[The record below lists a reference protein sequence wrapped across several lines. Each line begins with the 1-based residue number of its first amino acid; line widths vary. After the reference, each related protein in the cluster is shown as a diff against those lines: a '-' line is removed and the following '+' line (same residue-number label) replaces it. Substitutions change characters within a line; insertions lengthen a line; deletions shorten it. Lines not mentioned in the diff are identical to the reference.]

1 MSESPEVRIIE
12 AADFEMRSKDGRRI
26 IEGIAVP
33 FDSPALIGTAN
44 GSFLEVHR
52 RGSFARTIEQG
63 AKRLPL
69 MVAHQY
75 DGLPVGVSENWQES
89 EEGLI
94 GTWSINTTRGAQEAM
109 ETVDDGSLGYLSIG
123 FRPVHTTR
131 DRSTDPVTMVRTE
144 SALLEVSLVPVPAF
158 KDAALTVR
166 SETVIPPKP
175 TPALDAAR
183 EWLEQMRR

>member
-69 MVAHQY
+69 LVGHQG
-75 DGLPVGVSENWQES
+75 GLPVGVSENWQES

>member
-1 MSESPEVRIIE
+1 MTEAPEVRIIE
-12 AADFEMRSKDGRRI
+12 ASNFDIRSKDGRRI

-33 FDSPALIGTAN
+33 FEAPALIGTAQ

-52 RGSFARTIEQG
+52 RGSFARTIDQG

-69 MVAHQY
+69 MVGHRY
-75 DGLPVGVSENWQES
+75 DGLPVGVSEAWKES

-94 GTWSINTTRGAQEAM
+94 GTWSINTTRAAQEAM

-123 FRPVHTTR
+123 FRPVHSAR
-131 DRSTDPVTMVRTE
+131 DNSTDPVTVIRTE

-158 KDAALTVR
+158 KEAALTVR
-166 SETVIPPKP
+166 SETEIPPKA
-175 TPALDAAR
+175 TPRLDAAR
-183 EWLEQMRR
+183 VWLDAIR